1 MEMSILQIWP
11 LGMTR
16 THTSGCT
23 QALALDPE
31 AVAEDR
37 FDSGDICRISVQ
49 DASLA
54 ATWSASYTLIVA
66 ALIIAN

>member
-1 MEMSILQIWP
+1 MGNNNLDGNEHPANLAP
-11 LGMTR
+11 RYDTD

-49 DASLA
+49 DAS
-54 ATWSASYTLIVA
+54 
-66 ALIIAN
+66 

>member
-11 LGMTR
+11 LCMTR

-49 DASLA
+49 DASLKGGQGPILHMDGDQN
-54 ATWSASYTLIVA
+54 TH
-66 ALIIAN
+66 

>member
-11 LGMTR
+11 LGMTG
-16 THTSGCT
+16 TQTSGCT

-49 DASLA
+49 GAS
-54 ATWSASYTLIVA
+54 S
-66 ALIIAN
+66 